1 MTDNAGYK
9 RPPQST
15 RFQPGKSGNPTG
27 RPKKV
32 KTVAEELIDELGDK
46 IIVREGGRDVQITK
60 ARAIAKEVVRLAM
73 TGDRR
78 AITTAFSVS
87 ARHDT
92 DSNQLIEATSADR
105 TLLNSF
111 VEREIRRRTENLKN
125 PTSNPQD

>member
-32 KTVAEELIDELGDK
+32 RTVAEELIDELGDK

-92 DSNQLIEATSADR
+92 DSDQLTEATSADR
-105 TLLNSF
+105 TLLDSF